1 MPVISRL
8 VSMVLRF
15 AELVCA
21 CVVAGII
28 GSYLDHYGEANAWPE
43 ARFIYTETIAG
54 LSILLSLIWLF
65 PFAGGFLH
73 WPMDIVISAAWFA
86 AFGLLVNALSRNG
99 CGSSAFS
106 WSGITQG
113 GVCNRWRVSLLL
125 RCVIR
130 DGHAALITHRESDVY
145 LNLLPHPLVWPF
157 VANYMACLG

>member
-1 MPVISRL
+1 MPVVSRL
-8 VSMVLRF
+8 VSMALRF

-106 WSGITQG
+106 WGGITQG
-113 GVCNRWRVSLLL
+113 GVCNRWSVSSLL

-130 DGHAALITHRESDVY
+130 DGDKGWPRALRESDVPG
-145 LNLLPHPLVWPF
+145 LASPLSSGYSSLTTWRI
-157 VANYMACLG
+157 

>member
-1 MPVISRL
+1 MPVVSRL

-28 GSYLDHYGEANAWPE
+28 GSYLDHYGDANAWPE
-43 ARFIYTETIAG
+43 RRFIYTETIAG
-54 LSILLSLIWLF
+54 LSILLSLVWLL

-86 AFGLLVNALSRNG
+86 AFGLLVNALGRNG
-99 CGSSAFS
+99 CGGGAFS
-106 WSGITQG
+106 WGGITQG
-113 GVCNRWRVSLLL
+113 GVCNRWRVSSLL

-130 DGHAALITHRESDVY
+130 NGRELFEGPTSTRTCF
-145 LNLLPHPLVWPF
+145 PTPSSGQSPLTT
-157 VANYMACLG
+157 